1 MEVWINIGPRD
12 RKELSSN
19 WNCQDWT
26 FDLVSGGVDDVFQDL
41 RLGDGRDGN
50 AFYWGRNTEEK
61 SVFLGVDLMEENEQ
75 FNLQSQRYE
84 TSLQVRMYRNLLDV
98 QI

>member
-1 MEVWINIGPRD
+1 
-12 RKELSSN
+12 
-19 WNCQDWT
+19 
-26 FDLVSGGVDDVFQDL
+26 
-41 RLGDGRDGN
+41 
-50 AFYWGRNTEEK
+50 
-61 SVFLGVDLMEENEQ
+61 MEENEQ